1 MTHSFFNSLA
11 NRLLFQGYLSKKDG
25 HEIKE
30 ASFHVR
36 LLKKED
42 ALKMF
47 ALSQKIYSSLKP
59 EEKTFIHKHED
70 ISYYK
75 NITDDRSMAYMGVFH
90 KGTLIG
96 MSYIKIC
103 ADLQTFSNEIPNQ
116 TSQAFDDN
124 SFVATFGGDC
134 VLPAYRG
141 NKLNQIMVRIRK
153 ELAQKIGCQEAYAII
168 DRNNINNLTPY
179 FANHFSLIS
188 SGIDPTDN
196 GPIYTMQIGLK
207 RSNTGRIRTPS
218 QFTFASVKDKERI
231 DNLLAQNFQ
240 GVRYDTLC
248 QMMEFVRKP
257 TLIHTQKRVL
267 VTHPQQ
273 RKDLQ
278 YV

>member
-1 MTHSFFNSLA
+1 MTYSFFNSLS
-11 NRLLFQGYLSKKDG
+11 NTLLFQGYLSKKDG
-25 HEIKE
+25 HEIKD

-47 ALSQKIYSSLKP
+47 SLSQKIYSSLKP

-70 ISYYK
+70 VSYYK
-75 NITDDRSMAYMGVFH
+75 NVTNDNSIAYMGVFH
-90 KGTLIG
+90 KGVLIG

-103 ADLQTFSNEIPNQ
+103 ADSQTFSNEIPNQ
-116 TSQAFDDN
+116 FSQAFN
-124 SFVATFGGDC
+124 NHKFVATFGGDC

-141 NKLNQIMVRIRK
+141 NKLNQIMVQIRK

-207 RSNTGRIRTPS
+207 KTNTRSINTPT
-218 QFTFASVKDKERI
+218 QFAFAPVKDKDRI
-231 DNLLAQNFQ
+231 DDLLKQNFQ
-240 GVRYDTLC
+240 GVRYDTLY
-248 QMMEFVRKP
+248 QIMEFVRKP
-257 TLIHTQKRVL
+257 TLIYTQKRVL
-267 VTHPQQ
+267 ATHPQQ